1 MEIAGTATRWR
12 SPLRT
17 HHEALGAHFTEVFS
31 REVPRNYGD
40 PAAEYRAAHRSAVL
54 VDRSGRGLVRAY
66 GRDPVGMVH
75 GLATADIQAVTER
88 KGVYSAMLTPKGRMV
103 AELRVFRRATELLI
117 DTNHAA
123 LPGLMAHFRKYV
135 PPLFAE
141 FQDISEDWS
150 MLSVFGPRA
159 REYVGGGLSVS
170 MPTFMPEFGA
180 MWASIHKQVPG
191 FGPDDADVLIVRTL
205 YAGVDGYDIF
215 VPTPAVVATWTALR
229 DDGLVPAGHG
239 TLDVLRIEAGRPRWG
254 SELTEDVIP
263 LEAGLRERAISET
276 KGCYTGQEVIVRILH
291 RGHVNRHLRRLQL
304 GDVPTPDAGTKLV
317 RPGDGRVVG
326 FVTSACHS
334 PRAKETIGL
343 GYVRREVALPARLH
357 LATQDGPEIRVT
369 ELPG

>member
-1 MEIAGTATRWR
+1 MEIAGTATRWK

-17 HHEALGAHFTEVFS
+17 HHEALGARFTEVFN

-88 KGVYSAMLTPKGRMV
+88 QGVYSAMLTPKGRMV
-103 AELRVFRRATELLI
+103 AEMRVFRRGAELLI
-117 DTNHAA
+117 DTSYAA

-141 FQDISEDWS
+141 FQDVSDDWS

-170 MPTFMPEFGA
+170 MPAFMPECGA
-180 MWASIHKQVPG
+180 VWTSIHKQVPG
-191 FGPDDADVLIVRTL
+191 LGPDDADVLIARTC
-205 YAGVDGYDIF
+205 YTGMDGYDIF
-215 VPTPAVVATWTALR
+215 VPTAAVEATWTALR

-239 TLDVLRIEAGRPRWG
+239 TLDVLRIEAGQPRWG

-291 RGHVNRHLRRLQL
+291 RGHVNRRLRRLRF
-304 GDVPTPDAGTKLV
+304 GDLPTPDAGTKLI
-317 RPGDGRVVG
+317 RPSDGRVVG
-326 FVTSACHS
+326 VVTSACYS
-334 PRAKETIGL
+334 PLVKETIGL
-343 GYVRREVALPARLH
+343 GYVRREVIPPARLH
-357 LATQDGPEIRVT
+357 IGTQDGPGVGVS
-369 ELPG
+369 ELPD